1 MAEIKA
7 RAPGDGD
14 SPYIYPDPVDP
25 NLSNIGTEVKIF
37 RLNPDGS
44 KGELLRTGPAFP
56 DGWENPRFNVS
67 PKKRKEVDEVAA
79 KPRKDRA
86 EITRKVRALMEEGMT
101 LKKAAEEAG
110 VPVTTVYTWLE
121 QDKKTPKKRQA
132 EKSAEPEQGQ
142 PVPPRGGTGAVTP
155 SHRKEDPQPDWTEAD
170 EEPIQYW
177 PEEDPKD
184 ELKVRLIAEVL
195 KSRLSCA
202 DQLGMIEGIIVTM

>member
-37 RLNPDGS
+37 RLNPDGT
-44 KGELLRTGPAFP
+44 KGELIRIDPAFP

-142 PVPPRGGTGAVTP
+142 PVP
-155 SHRKEDPQPDWTEAD
+155 AD
-170 EEPIQYW
+170 YKNINCM
-177 PEEDPKD
+177 KRID
-184 ELKVRLIAEVL
+184 EYAMNNELAKLKIDFANLTLLSTLNDTMKLKV
-195 KSRLSCA
+195 
-202 DQLGMIEGIIVTM
+202 IEYIVRM